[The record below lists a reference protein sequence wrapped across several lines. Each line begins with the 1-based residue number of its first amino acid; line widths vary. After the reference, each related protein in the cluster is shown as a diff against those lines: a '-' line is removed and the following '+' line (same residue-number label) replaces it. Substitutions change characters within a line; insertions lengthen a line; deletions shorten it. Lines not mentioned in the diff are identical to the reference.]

1 MPGNGIRQ
9 LHGKTGSSISFP
21 WENKE
26 CLRNSSGKGQG
37 LRCLRDPARSCQNP
51 GNSGLVWEKGEREGQ
66 GLGSTLVLRKWGS
79 KSTSSSKSSSKT
91 FLGFLRRDSLS
102 EPVSAAGGEAGREGE
117 EGKEKEKEREKEKR
131 RKGKGKEG
139 AVTASGQDKHR
150 QLVPTRS
157 LCSRQRDFP
166 PFPGKAAGAGLGS
179 VVQRNPWEQEL

>member
-1 MPGNGIRQ
+1 M
-9 LHGKTGSSISFP
+9 
-21 WENKE
+21 
-26 CLRNSSGKGQG
+26 
-37 LRCLRDPARSCQNP
+37 
-51 GNSGLVWEKGEREGQ
+51 WEKGEREGQ

-150 QLVPTRS
+150 QLIPTRI
-157 LCSRQRDFP
+157 FP
-166 PFPGKAAGAGLGS
+166 LFPGKQPVPASAPWFKGIRRS
-179 VVQRNPWEQEL
+179 RNSDGW